1 MFKSVLNH
9 TGTFFYILLFFENN
23 CMFVTEIGPVASLE
37 KVASHRPPIT
47 HYYYINYT

>member
-9 TGTFFYILLFFENN
+9 IGTFCYILLFFENN
-23 CMFVTEIGPVASLE
+23 CMFVTDYGPVASLE